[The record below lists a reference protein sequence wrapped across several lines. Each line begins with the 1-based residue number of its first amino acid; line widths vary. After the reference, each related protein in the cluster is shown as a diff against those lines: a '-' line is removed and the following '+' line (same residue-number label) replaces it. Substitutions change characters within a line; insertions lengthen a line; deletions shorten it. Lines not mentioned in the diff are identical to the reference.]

1 MQFLSMLVKN
11 SDNCASCT
19 RENKNGS
26 LFCRK
31 VPVDPT
37 ESETD
42 LSPGAI
48 AGIVVVLIIIAVV
61 LGVLMFFVQRY
72 YALQS
77 RVQQDLADYP
87 SFNSAAAAERR
98 GSNQSEQSVHSHAES
113 RCNGSYS
120 DLASYHSDIESYPV
134 SSGRYSSNR
143 ESLHSELGGVHN
155 MAYSVG
161 SKGSVTSSSSAAP
174 SIMYVSTINVKEA
187 KKPGENDTE
196 KAKIVTNHNG
206 QDLKSDG
213 DVGKRISCNSDS
225 GQMCSSGLVN
235 GTPDKCNEKIPHHE
249 DDELT
254 VTTIGIRDRTSSEI
268 TISTIHARTLREKRE
283 EKKRVK
289 SQDDVNVSIKP
300 ASHNSIASFY
310 RARFN
315 GGNTT
320 NNRDSVVTISTVSS
334 KDRSMSDVTISTLSK
349 NSVYMGSNVQIPNGM
364 GEVNRAFQKET
375 NAITVD
381 NRFSNVTLSTVLSG
395 DQTLSEDENDSV
407 FVRKEKAKMKILE
420 MDNAKKKTPETDNA
434 LSQENVDPKENGVST
449 PERKTSSQENPI
461 TNGIEKN
468 EVKLET
474 NSKLPC
480 NLNRTGSVQSRA
492 SEVSCSHNH
501 ENHRK
506 KVMPVN
512 SNVGIDTRARNT
524 SSSSESSLSSNGCS
538 ECDSCP
544 YCRDCASVMSDEITE
559 TNNNSGKFVSIV
571 STAMEA
577 TKD

>member
-1 MQFLSMLVKN
+1 M
-11 SDNCASCT
+11 
-19 RENKNGS
+19 
-26 LFCRK
+26 
-31 VPVDPT
+31 DPT

-42 LSPGAI
+42 LSPGVI
-48 AGIVVVLIIIAVV
+48 AGIVVVLIIIAIV
-61 LGVLMFFVQRY
+61 LGVLVFFVQRY
-72 YALQS
+72 YALQI
-77 RVQQDLADYP
+77 RVQQGLADYP
-87 SFNSAAAAERR
+87 SFNNAAAAERR
-98 GSNQSEQSVHSHAES
+98 GSNHSEQSVHSRAES
-113 RCNGSYS
+113 CVNGSYS

-143 ESLHSELGGVHN
+143 ESLHSELGGVQN

-187 KKPGENDTE
+187 KKPEEDDTE
-196 KAKIVTNHNG
+196 KAKTITNHNN

-213 DVGKRISCNSDS
+213 DAGKRISCNSDG
-225 GQMCSSGLVN
+225 GQVCSNGHVN
-235 GTPDKCNEKIPHHE
+235 ETSDKCNEKIPRHE

-268 TISTIHARTLREKRE
+268 TISTIHARTLREKLE

-289 SQDDVNVSIKP
+289 SQDDVNINIKP
-300 ASHNSIASFY
+300 ASHNNSIASFY
-310 RARFN
+310 RTRFN
-315 GGNTT
+315 GGNAA

-349 NSVYMGSNVQIPNGM
+349 NSVYMGSSVQIPNGM
-364 GEVNRAFQKET
+364 GEVNRAFQKEN
-375 NAITVD
+375 NATVD

-395 DQTLSEDENDSV
+395 DRTFSEDENDSV
-407 FVRKEKAKMKILE
+407 FVGKENTQKKIPQ
-420 MDNAKKKTPETDNA
+420 MDIAKKKITQTDNA
-434 LSQENVDPKENGVST
+434 LSQENTDPKENGVST
-449 PERKTSSQENPI
+449 PERKISSQENPI
-461 TNGIEKN
+461 TNGIEKSS
-468 EVKLET
+468 EKVED

-492 SEVSCSHNH
+492 SEISCSHNH

-506 KVMPVN
+506 KVMATN
-512 SNVGIDTRARNT
+512 ANFGTDTRARNT

-544 YCRDCASVMSDEITE
+544 YCRDCASVMSEEITE
-559 TNNNSGKFVSIV
+559 NNNNSGKFVSIV

-577 TKD
+577 KD

>member
-1 MQFLSMLVKN
+1 MNVY
-11 SDNCASCT
+11 
-19 RENKNGS
+19 
-26 LFCRK
+26 LFFRK

-42 LSPGAI
+42 LSPGVI

-61 LGVLMFFVQRY
+61 IGVLVFFVQRY

-77 RVQQDLADYP
+77 RVQQGLVDYP
-87 SFNSAAAAERR
+87 SFNNAAATERR

-113 RCNGSYS
+113 CVNGSYS

-143 ESLHSELGGVHN
+143 ESLHSELGGVQN

-187 KKPGENDTE
+187 KKPEEDDNE
-196 KAKIVTNHNG
+196 KAKIVTNHNS

-213 DVGKRISCNSDS
+213 DAGKRISCNSDG
-225 GQMCSSGLVN
+225 GQVCSNGHVN
-235 GTPDKCNEKIPHHE
+235 DTSDKCNSKIPRHE

-268 TISTIHARTLREKRE
+268 TISTIHARTLREKLE

-289 SQDDVNVSIKP
+289 SQDDVNVNIKP
-300 ASHNSIASFY
+300 ASHNNSIASFY
-310 RARFN
+310 RTRFN
-315 GGNTT
+315 GGNAG

-349 NSVYMGSNVQIPNGM
+349 NSVYMGSTVQIPNGM
-364 GEVNRAFQKET
+364 GEVNRAFQKEN
-375 NAITVD
+375 NAAVD

-395 DQTLSEDENDSV
+395 DRTLSEDDNDSV
-407 FVRKEKAKMKILE
+407 FVGKE
-420 MDNAKKKTPETDNA
+420 NAKKKILQTDNA
-434 LSQENVDPKENGVST
+434 YSQENTDSKENGAST
-449 PERKTSSQENPI
+449 PERKISSQENPI
-461 TNGIEKN
+461 TNGIEKIS
-468 EVKLET
+468 EKVED

-492 SEVSCSHNH
+492 SEISCSHNH

-506 KVMPVN
+506 KVMAAN
-512 SNVGIDTRARNT
+512 ANFGTDTRARNT

-559 TNNNSGKFVSIV
+559 SNNNSGKFVSIV

-577 TKD
+577 KD